1 MNLLQ
6 LLLKHGVRA
15 ALSLLLML
23 ILIIYASGWLPIN
36 FIHRFENFTYD
47 TRLNLTMPNTQ
58 DDRIVIVDI
67 DEKSLQAE
75 GRWPWSRDKLA
86 TLMNKL
92 FDDYKIHVVGYD
104 VVFAEK
110 DESSGLKNLEAL
122 AQGPLN
128 GNAAFSSALEEI
140 KPKLNYDKIF
150 ADSLKNRNVVLGY
163 YFGAPN
169 LTSVGMLPP
178 PAFIGGSFKG
188 KSIEFEERLSFG
200 ANLEI
205 LQKSALSAGHF
216 NPDPDVDGITRK
228 ISAIV
233 EHKGNYY
240 EALSLAV
247 ARVAMGVPKLEAGF
261 AKAGTGKEYAGLEWL
276 KLGARRIPVD
286 KSVALLI
293 PFRGKQKSFPYVS
306 AADVL
311 SGKAPKEVL
320 DGRIVLIGATAP
332 GLNDLR
338 AAPVDNIYP
347 GVEMHANVIA
357 GVLDNNIKERPAYT
371 LGAEV
376 VMLFLVGMLLSLLLP
391 VLSPKWATIL
401 TFCTLGIVLIF
412 NLVVWQ
418 FANLVLPLA
427 SLLILIGGIY
437 LLNMSYGFF
446 VESRSKRQLAGLF
459 GQYIPPELVS
469 EMVEKGEDDFSL
481 EGENREMTIMFS
493 DVRGF
498 TTISEGLDPK
508 ELSQLMNEFLTPMTH
523 VIHHNRGTIDK
534 YMGDAIMAFWGAP
547 MRDSDHAKNAM
558 KAGMEMQKSLAEL
571 NEKFKQKGWPELK
584 IGIGLNTGDM
594 TVGNMGSE
602 FRTAYTVMGD
612 TVNLGSRLE
621 SLTKGYGVF
630 MMVSEF
636 TKDKVPDYLYR
647 ELDIVRVK
655 GKDEPVAIFEPI
667 CEIGQEDK
675 ATKDELKLYREALKL
690 FRSQNWDLAEIQF
703 LNLQKMQPTRY
714 LYKMYVER
722 IAHYRKVPPP
732 ADWDGVYTH
741 ETK

>member
-23 ILIIYASGWLPIN
+23 VLIIYASGWLPIN

-86 TLMNKL
+86 MLMNKL

-122 AQGPLN
+122 AKGPLN
-128 GNAAFSSALEEI
+128 GNADFAAALEEI
-140 KPKLNYDKIF
+140 KPKLNYDQIF

-163 YFGAPN
+163 YFGDEK
-169 LTSVGMLPP
+169 LSSVGMLPA

-188 KSIEFEERLSFG
+188 KSIEFKESVSYG

-216 NPDPDVDGITRK
+216 NPDPDVDGITRRV
-228 ISAIV
+228 SALI
-233 EHKGNYY
+233 EHKDNYY

-247 ARVAMGVPKLEAGF
+247 ARVAMGVPKLEAGY
-261 AKAGTGKEYAGLEWL
+261 AKTGTGKEYSGLEWL

-286 KSVALLI
+286 KNVALLI
-293 PFRGKQKSFPYVS
+293 PFRGVQKSFPYIS
-306 AADVL
+306 ATDVL
-311 SGKAPKEVL
+311 SGKASKEL
-320 DGRIVLIGATAP
+320 LNGKIVLIGATAP

-338 AAPVDNIYP
+338 AAPVENIYP

-357 GVLDNNIKERPAYT
+357 GILDNNIKERPAYT

-547 MRDSDHAKNAM
+547 MRDNDHAKNAM